1 MLNWHENGE
10 RRKEGRERK
19 SETEKE
25 RRKKKKKVYILRVIS
40 SFPPSVVQVLVRN
53 NHLLFFLNISICG
66 SKASSSTLPQLK
78 ADYDHREWWF
88 WILFFLF
95 LLEGAE
101 RTPCN
106 FSATLKLLLL
116 YSSSVGVT
124 LLLAKLKYECL
135 EVL

>member
-1 MLNWHENGE
+1 MRTE
-10 RRKEGRERK
+10 KEGKEEEKERVRQRK
-19 SETEKE
+19 KE
-25 RRKKKKKVYILRVIS
+25 RRKRKKKVYILRVIS

>member
-78 ADYDHREWWF
+78 ADYDHRE
-88 WILFFLF
+88 
-95 LLEGAE
+95 
-101 RTPCN
+101 
-106 FSATLKLLLL
+106 
-116 YSSSVGVT
+116 
-124 LLLAKLKYECL
+124 
-135 EVL
+135 

>member
-1 MLNWHENGE
+1 MRTE
-10 RRKEGRERK
+10 KEGKKEEKERVRQRK
-19 SETEKE
+19 KE
-25 RRKKKKKVYILRVIS
+25 RRKRKKKVYILRVIS